1 MALVSADGAVE
12 PVPDDAVA
20 STDAFVVRRRQ
31 VRAAVDTLARAL
43 GSHGATYLRN
53 VQKWESA
60 LVPSAPKLAAFPQP
74 LHQAGHRLPATP
86 PELHSARD
94 AFVRSIDTI
103 RRLFRQP
110 AAGPATRAKA
120 PTWTQT
126 LSSEVRAGHCG
137 ELAQA
142 APPGCSTRDAR
153 LPKPRCPATATRASR
168 RDAARI
174 SPCSFG

>member
-1 MALVSADGAVE
+1 MALVGDDGAVGA
-12 PVPDDAVA
+12 VPDDAVA
-20 STDAFVVRRRQ
+20 SADAFVVRRRQ
-31 VRAAVDTLARAL
+31 VRAAVETLARAL
-43 GSHGATYLRN
+43 GPHGATYLRN
-53 VQKWESA
+53 VQKWEGA
-60 LVPSAPKLAAFPQP
+60 LVPAAPKLAAFPQS
-74 LHQAGHRLPATP
+74 LTQAGHRLPATP

-142 APPGCSTRDAR
+142 ATLRCSTRDAR
-153 LPKPRCPATATRASR
+153 LLV
-168 RDAARI
+168 
-174 SPCSFG
+174 

>member
-31 VRAAVDTLARAL
+31 VRAAVDTLASAL

-60 LVPSAPKLAAFPQP
+60 LVPEAPKLAAFPTN
-74 LHQAGHRLPATP
+74 LRDAGYRLPATP

-94 AFVRSIDTI
+94 AFVHTIDTI
-103 RRLFRQP
+103 RRNFRQP
-110 AAGPATRAKA
+110 AVSVTREKA
-120 PTWTQT
+120 PTARQS

-137 ELAQA
+137 APARA
-142 APPGCSTRDAR
+142 ATPGCDLSTPRRWRLLDCDAR
-153 LPKPRCPATATRASR
+153 LRPP
-168 RDAARI
+168 
-174 SPCSFG
+174 

>member
-110 AAGPATRAKA
+110 AAGSVTRAKA
-120 PTWTQT
+120 PTRKQA

>member
-1 MALVSADGAVE
+1 MALVSADGAVD

-20 STDAFVVRRRQ
+20 SADAFVVRRRQ
-31 VRAAVDTLARAL
+31 VRAAVDTLALAL

-53 VQKWESA
+53 VRKWESA
-60 LVPSAPKLAAFPQP
+60 LVPAAPKLAALPQSVRD
-74 LHQAGHRLPATP
+74 AGRRLPATP
-86 PELHSARD
+86 PELHSARN

-103 RRLFRQP
+103 RRLFRQS
-110 AAGPATRAKA
+110 AAVSVTRAKA

-142 APPGCSTRDAR
+142 ATLGCLTRDAR
-153 LPKPRCPATATRASR
+153 LLV
-168 RDAARI
+168 
-174 SPCSFG
+174 

>member
-1 MALVSADGAVE
+1 MALVSADAAVGA
-12 PVPDDAVA
+12 VPDDSVA
-20 STDAFVVRRRQ
+20 SADAFVVRRRQ

-60 LVPSAPKLAAFPQP
+60 LVPEAPKLAALPQSVKN
-74 LHQAGHRLPATP
+74 AGGRLPATP

-110 AAGPATRAKA
+110 AAGSVTRAKA

-126 LSSEVRAGHCG
+126 LSQGSA
-137 ELAQA
+137 
-142 APPGCSTRDAR
+142 
-153 LPKPRCPATATRASR
+153 
-168 RDAARI
+168 
-174 SPCSFG
+174 